1 MNDDEKFQRE
11 LRATLDRLAREPAPD
26 RLVARVAEIPSREP
40 STLTSGIRH
49 RLSGG
54 SLASAFGL
62 LAVGIAIVAVAILAR
77 PGAVPPNVGASPT
90 STTAPTATAAPT
102 PSPAPTSSAAAV
114 ATQSP
119 KPQGSA
125 VPAGFEPV
133 SATFVSSAD
142 GWVLGTVRCNGSR
155 CPAIVRTTDGGA
167 TWSSIPAPRTTI
179 EAAGGLT
186 GKGISA
192 LRFANASNGWAF
204 GPELWATHNG
214 GTTWARVAI
223 GGLPATT
230 AVAAL
235 ETARG
240 TVHAVAYDGDT
251 FRIATS
257 AIGADDWHPS
267 KLLLPVGAGPVP
279 EIQLVL
285 AGDAG
290 WVLQN
295 DRTVVNGARLVAGT
309 WQSWDPPCLDVVG
322 PALLAASS
330 ATDLIAVCDEGV
342 MSTPSGEH
350 LYSSTDGGVTFAR
363 VGGRLP
369 INSAVTVATPDGAT
383 IVVGGSKSSGEALVT
398 SFDGGRTWPSTLNA
412 GMVSI
417 AQLGFTTKTQGLLI
431 TDKSGVGQM
440 LMTHDGG
447 RTWTRVA
454 F

>member
-11 LRATLDRLAREPAPD
+11 LRATLDGLAREPAPD
-26 RLVARVAEIPSREP
+26 RLVARVAEIPNREP

-49 RLSGG
+49 RLSTG
-54 SLASAFGL
+54 SFASAFGL

-90 STTAPTATAAPT
+90 SSAGPTATAAPT

-133 SATFVSSAD
+133 SATFVSSAN
-142 GWVLGTVRCNGSR
+142 GWVLGSVPCSGSR

-167 TWSSIPAPRTTI
+167 TWSSIPAPKTTI
-179 EAAGGLT
+179 EVAGGLS

-192 LRFANASNGWAF
+192 LRFANASAGWAF

-223 GGLPATT
+223 GGLPATA

-240 TVHAVAYDGDT
+240 MVHAVAYDGDT

-279 EIQLVL
+279 QIQLVL

-309 WQSWDPPCLDVVG
+309 WQSWDPPCLDVTG
-322 PALLAASS
+322 PAVLAAS
-330 ATDLIAVCDEGV
+330 TTTHVIAVCDVGM
-342 MSTPSGEH
+342 MSTPQGEH
-350 LYSSTDGGVTFAR
+350 LYVSDDGGLTFST
-363 VGGRLP
+363 VGGRMP
-369 INSAVTVATPDGAT
+369 INSVTAVATPDGST

-398 SFDGGRTWPSTLNA
+398 SFDGGRTWPSTLNT

-417 AQLGFTTKTQGLLI
+417 TQLGFTTKTQGLLI